1 MKSLV
6 WLAIVLVNSGAWCQQ
21 VKPSER
27 LVDHFQVEG
36 ASRLA
41 ALAKLGAIT
50 NTTLLVEAGILAFL
64 QAPVAM
70 TVDHTTV
77 AIVIRGILR
86 GLDSYKIRDEGALL
100 ILSTPGPPNRI
111 LNLPLG
117 AFTFTGHS
125 VSSLHPLLAYSIR
138 RATGC
143 NPQGYGWAG
152 PPMDLDMPPIQIA
165 QATLEQIIAR
175 VADASEASMWVVGPE
190 PSLDGCIDNPASRWQ
205 VGLYGFG
212 RGFTGCGTPFRE
224 SVGPS
229 LVVDLVP
236 RRDSKTECTG
246 IQLPNPVPSLSPT
259 HP

>member
-1 MKSLV
+1 MKYV
-6 WLAIVLVNSGAWCQQ
+6 AWLAIVLLTSAALCQQ

-27 LVDHFQVEG
+27 VVDHFQVAG

-41 ALAKLGAIT
+41 ALARLGAST
-50 NTTLLVEAGILAFL
+50 NTTLLVEAGRLAFL

-70 TVDHTTV
+70 SFDHTTV

-100 ILSTPGPPNRI
+100 ILSTPGPSNRI
-111 LNLPLG
+111 LKLPLG

-125 VSSLHPLLAYSIR
+125 ISSLHPFLAYTIR

-152 PPMDLDMPPIQIA
+152 PPMDLDIPPIHIA
-165 QATLEQIIAR
+165 QATLEQIIVK
-175 VADASEASMWVVGPE
+175 VADAPEASMWVIGPE
-190 PSLDGCIDNPASRWQ
+190 PSLKGCIDDPASRWQ
-205 VGLYGFG
+205 MGLYGFG

-224 SVGPS
+224 SVGPP
-229 LVVDLVP
+229 LVLDLVP
-236 RRDSKTECTG
+236 GRNSKTDCTG
-246 IQLPNPVPSLSPT
+246 IRFPKSMSEFSPD

>member
-6 WLAIVLVNSGAWCQQ
+6 WLAIVLMNSGAWCQQ

-50 NTTLLVEAGILAFL
+50 NTTLLVEAGSVAFL
-64 QAPVAM
+64 QA
-70 TVDHTTV
+70 
-77 AIVIRGILR
+77 
-86 GLDSYKIRDEGALL
+86 
-100 ILSTPGPPNRI
+100 N
-111 LNLPLG
+111 
-117 AFTFTGHS
+117 
-125 VSSLHPLLAYSIR
+125 
-138 RATGC
+138 
-143 NPQGYGWAG
+143 
-152 PPMDLDMPPIQIA
+152 
-165 QATLEQIIAR
+165 
-175 VADASEASMWVVGPE
+175 ASEASMWVVGPE

>member
-1 MKSLV
+1 M
-6 WLAIVLVNSGAWCQQ
+6 
-21 VKPSER
+21 PDR
-27 LVDHFQVEG
+27 FQVEG

-41 ALAKLGAIT
+41 ALAKLGGIT

-125 VSSLHPLLAYSIR
+125 VSSLHPLLAYSIC

-143 NPQGYGWAG
+143 NPQGYGWIG
-152 PPMDLDMPPIQIA
+152 PPMDLDMPPIQLA
-165 QATLEQIIAR
+165 EATLEQIIAR

-190 PSLDGCIDNPASRWQ
+190 PSLHGCIDNPASHWQ

-229 LVVDLVP
+229 FVVDLVP
-236 RRDSKTECTG
+236 TRDSKSECTG
-246 IQLPNPVPSLSPT
+246 IQFPNPVLSLSPT